1 MANGV
6 NVRFIV
12 VTVALGIGCSSDA
25 DAPMAPFADDDGE
38 DETGE
43 DETGEHEPGEAGE
56 ESGGGDGDGEPPAKP
71 MPDNAYC
78 QPVLEWSE
86 AWDAHAEQVIA
97 QVNAARALG
106 GDCGAMGSFAPAPPL
121 LWHANLTCAAR
132 VHSGDMAEHDF
143 FDHKSSDGH
152 EAPWRYEQAGFTGAT
167 WAENLGA
174 GYPSPTDA
182 VEGWLASDIHCA
194 HILDPNYVAIGVGY
208 AFAPESTYESYWT
221 LSFGGAA
228 Q

>member
-1 MANGV
+1 MAIGV

-43 DETGEHEPGEAGE
+43 LETGEGEPGEAGE
-56 ESGGGDGDGEPPAKP
+56 ESGDGDGEPPAKP

-121 LWHANLTCAAR
+121 LWQANLTCAAR

-182 VEGWLASDIHCA
+182 VEGWLASEIHCA
-194 HILDPNYVAIGVGY
+194 HILDPKFVAIGVGY
-208 AFAPESTYESYWT
+208 AFAPESTYEYYWT
-221 LSFGGAA
+221 LSFGGAD